1 MKAVKTIMLTK
12 LIKFFKLTKLAKYVY
27 FKMHKKFTRF
37 FWANSWGEIWHNER
51 DKNDFERFAEC
62 VSDNNKN
69 DNSRKIIE
77 IGCGAGN
84 FIDILSKKIEY
95 CKKFIG
101 IDINKKLILKN
112 IEKYKGRNNIDFVY
126 ADIEDYI
133 CKVELGDNVL
143 FTSQNTLDYFT
154 QDRLEFIFEL
164 IYKTFD
170 QVEIAVTAQKKNA
183 NLKSS
188 TLNEEHNFTNYHH
201 NYALLFKNSHYNVR
215 SVDLDKDQNNFVIF
229 ANKN

>member
-1 MKAVKTIMLTK
+1 MLIK
-12 LIKFFKLTKLAKYVY
+12 LIKFLKLIKPAKFVY
-27 FKMHKKFTRF
+27 FKMHKKFTKF
-37 FWANSWGEIWHNER
+37 FWANSWGAKWHNER
-51 DKNDFERFAEC
+51 DENDFELFAEC
-62 VSDNNKN
+62 VSGNIKHDNF
-69 DNSRKIIE
+69 SEIIE

-84 FIDILSKKIEY
+84 FINILSKKIEN

-101 IDINKKLILKN
+101 IDINKKQIKKN
-112 IEKYKGRNNIDFVY
+112 IEKYQGRKYVDFVY

-133 CKVELGDNVL
+133 CKAKLGDNIL

-170 QVEIAVTAQKKNA
+170 QVEIAVSTHKKHA

-188 TLNEEHNFTNYHH
+188 ALNEAHNFTNYHH
-201 NYALLFKNSHYNVR
+201 NYLLLFKNAHYNVR
-215 SVDLDKDQNNFVIF
+215 SIDFDLMEGMVVIF
-229 ANKN
+229 ASKN